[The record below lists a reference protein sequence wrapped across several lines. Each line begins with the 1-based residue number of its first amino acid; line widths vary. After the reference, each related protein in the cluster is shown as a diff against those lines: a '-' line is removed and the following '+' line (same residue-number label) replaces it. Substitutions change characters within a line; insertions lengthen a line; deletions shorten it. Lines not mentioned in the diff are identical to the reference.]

1 MADGKQEGGT
11 ENFLSWVIILI
22 IAAICIYLVYLKFT
36 PEVNGALRWVRYAQL
51 WVISLF
57 TPDSFSI
64 TLPSGQEMNVKEW
77 LSILPNIPAENV
89 DSRLLSAIGAMAMQ
103 PIKWIVAFIIGLI
116 GIWAYFRGPGT
127 QYKKVFDLDSF
138 IEFQAK
144 NFPVIAPFINYNPAK
159 QEPRPPGSDVPAE
172 LPPFAEALGPE
183 EWIAYH
189 EIKIKDNVIDKNS
202 AFKAFTRQLGPRWK
216 GAKNLAPYKQ
226 ILLAACCLKASRK
239 RDEADDMLGRLA
251 LCWSIE
257 KGLRLNTDRSLLSNA
272 RKILKDKDIAHPTLK
287 KCNQHAWQTT
297 ALLRALLNARNEGGV
312 LAPAQFV
319 WLRAHDREL
328 WYPLNNL
335 GRQSNHTEAIG
346 AMAHFK
352 SEKRIGRPIPK
363 PKVQDAVTS
372 IVEYMN
378 SSNARPVPA
387 LDYSMA
393 KNKSGIKKMKQTQ

>member
-1 MADGKQEGGT
+1 MAENKQEGGT
-11 ENFLSWVIILI
+11 EVLISWVIIAIIVLI
-22 IAAICIYLVYLKFT
+22 CFVLIYLKFA
-36 PEVNGALRWVRYAQL
+36 PDFHNVVRWIRYAQL
-51 WVISLF
+51 WMISLV
-57 TPDSFSI
+57 TPESYTVMLDSGEE
-64 TLPSGQEMNVKEW
+64 LNVQQWLDGLSEIPKE
-77 LSILPNIPAENV
+77 NI
-89 DSRLLSAIGAMAMQ
+89 DRSLIGAMSSMAMK
-103 PIKWIVAFIIGLI
+103 PLKWIFSAIIGLI
-116 GIWAYFRGPGT
+116 GLWAYLRGPGT
-127 QYKKVFDLDSF
+127 QYTEVFNLDGF
-138 IEFQAK
+138 VKFQAN
-144 NFPVIAPFINYNPAK
+144 NFPVIAPFVNYNPAK
-159 QEPRPPGSDVPAE
+159 QEPRPPGADVPAE

-202 AFKAFTRQLGPRWK
+202 AFNAFLRQLGPRWQ
-216 GAKNLAPYKQ
+216 GAKKLAPYRQ
-226 ILLAACCLKASRK
+226 ILLASFCLKASRK

-257 KGLRLNTDRSLLSNA
+257 KGLQLGKDSKLLREA
-272 RKILKDKDIAHPTLK
+272 RKVLNNKDLAHSTLK

-297 ALLRALLNARNEGGV
+297 ALLRALLNARDEGGV

-363 PKVQDAVTS
+363 PKVHEAVTS

-387 LDYSMA
+387 LDYSKS
-393 KNKSGIKKMKQTQ
+393 KNKRGIKKLKQA